1 MATITTDIHLD
12 AEPSA
17 AWDAVRD
24 FGAVHERVAAGFV
37 VASRLDGR
45 DRIIRF
51 ANGAEARERLVT
63 ADDERWRLVYSVV
76 EGPLD
81 LRHHQASVEVMD
93 DDGGGTRFVWTTDVL
108 PDDAAPT
115 IEAMMAQGASAI
127 ARTIGR

>member
-12 AEPSA
+12 ADPGA
-17 AWDAVRD
+17 AWEAVRD

-37 VASRLDGR
+37 VASRTEGR
-45 DRIIRF
+45 DRVLRF

-63 ADDERWRLVYSVV
+63 LDDDHWRLVYSVV
-76 EGPLD
+76 DSSLA

-93 DDGGGTRFVWTTDVL
+93 ADGGGTRFVWTADVL

-115 IEAMMAQGASAI
+115 IEAMMAQGAAAI
-127 ARTIGR
+127 ARTIRR